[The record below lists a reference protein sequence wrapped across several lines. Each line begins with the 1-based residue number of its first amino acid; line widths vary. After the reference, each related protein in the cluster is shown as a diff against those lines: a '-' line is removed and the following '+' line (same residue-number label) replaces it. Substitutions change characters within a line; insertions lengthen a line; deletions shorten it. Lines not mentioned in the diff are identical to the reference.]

1 MCVCVCLY
9 IYVYM
14 YICIHTYTHVCM
26 CICTCVCVWLCVC
39 VCVRDSA
46 IDRGDAALR
55 TLVCSDTN
63 TREHSTEGAVYMYEK
78 CAGTK

>member
-1 MCVCVCLY
+1 VCVCVFIHICIHVYLY
-9 IYVYM
+9 TYIHTRVYVYM
-14 YICIHTYTHVCM
+14 HV
-26 CICTCVCVWLCVC
+26 CVCVVVCVC

-63 TREHSTEGAVYMYEK
+63 TREHSTEGAVYMYDK